1 MIACGAVLQTTP
13 FHPRTAP
20 LVRTF
25 KWKDWNGFA
34 APCTYDGHSEQ
45 EYYAFRHAVGL
56 LDVTPLRKID
66 VTGPG
71 GARLLSRVMTR
82 DFEKVEPNRVAYCA
96 MADEDGKILDD
107 CTVLRLG
114 PQHWRVSASERWV
127 HWLRRHGRGLEVSL
141 EDTSDRIAVL
151 ALQGP
156 RAREVL
162 YAVTELDVDR
172 MRFFRVRN
180 TKVAGRPVAISRT
193 GYTGDL
199 GFELWM
205 DHEHALPVW
214 DALIAAGAPFGI
226 QPCGLDA
233 LDVVRIEAGYVLGG
247 VDYICSRACLIEPQK
262 SSPDECGLGWTIDL
276 EGRATRF
283 VGQDR
288 VERERQHG
296 SAWAF
301 VGLDVD
307 WAALESLYEEFG
319 LPPHLGPVAS
329 REAVPL
335 FDADGNHQVGQVT
348 SRTWSPLLKRYL
360 ALGQVHAPFGK
371 VGTAL
376 RVEHTVEFQR
386 RQLPCRVVERPFYDP
401 PHKRAVREAAP

>member
-1 MIACGAVLQTTP
+1 MLKTTP

-20 LVRTF
+20 LVQTF

-45 EYYAFRHAVGL
+45 EYYALRHAAGL
-56 LDVTPLRKID
+56 LDVSPLRKID
-66 VTGPG
+66 LRGAG
-71 GARLLSRVMTR
+71 CARLLSRVMTR
-82 DFEKVEPNRVAYCA
+82 DFQAVDPGRVVYCA

-114 PQHWRVSASERWV
+114 PDRWRVSASERWV
-127 HWLRRHGRGLEVSL
+127 HWLRRHARGLEVEL
-141 EDTSDRIAVL
+141 EDTSDRVAVL

-156 RAREVL
+156 RARDVL
-162 YAVTELDVDR
+162 RPITDVDVDR
-172 MRFFRVRN
+172 MRFFRVRSG
-180 TKVAGRPVAISRT
+180 KVAGRSVAISRT

-205 DHEHALPVW
+205 DHDAALPVW
-214 DALIAAGAPFGI
+214 DALIASGAPFGL

-247 VDYICSRACLIEPQK
+247 IDYQCSRACLIEPQK
-262 SSPDECGLGWTIDL
+262 STPDECGLGWSVDL

-283 VGQDR
+283 VGQDA
-288 VERERQHG
+288 VERERRLG
-296 SAWAF
+296 SGWAF
-301 VGLDVD
+301 VGLEVD
-307 WAALESLYEEFG
+307 WAGLEALYDEFG

-329 REAVPL
+329 REGVPI
-335 FDADGNHQVGQVT
+335 FDADGGRQVGQVT
-348 SRTWSPLLKRYL
+348 SRTWSPILKRFL
-360 ALGQVHAPFGK
+360 ALGQVHAPYGA
-371 VGTAL
+371 VGTSL

-386 RQLPCRVVERPFYDP
+386 RQVPCRVVERPFYDP
-401 PHKRAVREAAP
+401 PHKRAVIGAAP